1 MPSESSP
8 TDTLRKKVA
17 LVTGANTGIG
27 LVTARELARRGA
39 HVFIACRS
47 AEKAAAALEAAKT
60 PGDGAIELLSLD
72 LGDLASV
79 RRCAAA
85 FLARDLPLN
94 LLVNNAGVAGTR
106 GRTASGFE
114 LAFGVNHVGH
124 FLLTTLLLDRIK
136 QSAPA
141 RIVTVAS
148 KAHAD
153 TTGIPPWEKLRV
165 RTRSITGLPEYAV
178 SKLAN
183 VLFSAAL
190 ARRLE
195 DTGVTTYSLHPGV
208 VATDVWRAVP
218 WPVRGL
224 MKRAMISPDE
234 GAKTTLYCATAA
246 ETANQ
251 TGLYYDAC
259 AVKEPSPAAR
269 DVAMGEALWRDSEA
283 AVDDPARAASAAT
296 TSATSAT

>member
-1 MPSESSP
+1 M
-8 TDTLRKKVA
+8 TDDAKLADTLRGKVA

-47 AEKAAAALEAAKT
+47 AERAAAALQAAKT
-60 PGDGAIELLSLD
+60 PNGGPIELLSLD

-79 RRCAAA
+79 RACAAA
-85 FLARDLPLN
+85 FLGRDLPLH
-94 LLVNNAGVAGTR
+94 LLVNNAGLAGTR
-106 GRTASGFE
+106 GFTASGYE
-114 LAFGVNHVGH
+114 LAFGVNHIGH
-124 FLLTTLLLDRIK
+124 FLFTRLLLEAVKR
-136 QSAPA
+136 SAPA

-153 TTGIPPWEKLRV
+153 ARGIPPWEQLRK

-183 VLFSAAL
+183 VMFSAAL

-195 DTGVTTYSLHPGV
+195 GTGVNAYSLHPGV

-224 MKRAMISPDE
+224 MKRGMISPEE
-234 GAKTTLYCATAA
+234 GAKTTLYCATSPAAA
-246 ETANQ
+246 EQ
-251 TGLYYDAC
+251 TGLYYDRC
-259 AVKEPSPAAR
+259 SVKEPSPEAR
-269 DVAMGEALWRDSEA
+269 DVALGEALWRQSEA
-283 AVDDPARAASAAT
+283 AVSM
-296 TSATSAT
+296 